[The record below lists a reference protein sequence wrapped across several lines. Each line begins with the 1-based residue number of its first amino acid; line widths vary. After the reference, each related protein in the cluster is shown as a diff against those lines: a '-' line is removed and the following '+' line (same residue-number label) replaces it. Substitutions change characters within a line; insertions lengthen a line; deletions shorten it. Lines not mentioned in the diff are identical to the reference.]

1 MPSNFP
7 YGSATPILPGY
18 NLMIGTG
25 GGDLLSGLATRD
37 QVIAGIGDDT
47 VFGHGGDDVIYGG
60 PGSSFMGGQ
69 MAYAVADDGADQLHG
84 GGGNDLLD
92 GGGGADVLRGGNG
105 DDTLI
110 GGLGADTLVGGAGR
124 DLFVFGRTPLGPDL
138 GLDDNA
144 RDLITDF
151 RQGEDLIV
159 LTGYRGDLGTEADA
173 LAWLGGDAM
182 APAPYGAVRWSIQG
196 NTTVIELDF
205 DLPQQQ
211 ADGIADARI
220 VLRGAIQLTE
230 ADFVL

>member
-1 MPSNFP
+1 MPANFP
-7 YGSATPILPGY
+7 YGSATAILPGY
-18 NLMIGTG
+18 NLMIGIG
-25 GGDLLSGLATRD
+25 DGDLLSGQATRD
-37 QVIAGIGDDT
+37 QVIAGSGNDT
-47 VFGHGGDDVIYGG
+47 VFGNGGGDVIYGG
-60 PGSSFMGGQ
+60 SGSSFMGGQ

-92 GGGGADVLRGGNG
+92 GGGGADMLRGGNG

-124 DLFVFGRTPLGPDL
+124 DLFVFGLTPRGPDL
-138 GLDDNA
+138 GMGDDA
-144 RDLITDF
+144 RDLIADF
-151 RQGEDLIV
+151 SQGEDLII
-159 LTGYRGDLGTEADA
+159 LTGYRGDLGTEAES

-182 APAPYGAVRWSIQG
+182 APATHGAVRWSVQG

-220 VLRGAIQLTE
+220 VLRGAVQLTE
-230 ADFVL
+230 ADFML